1 MNQEDFRWSSR
12 RSGPYEPSVAYPGR
26 VDHEQVAWRDQLD
39 KLLEVRILQL
49 GSFDCALIAV
59 DYQEAAVAS
68 LGERLLGNKLGGEL
82 IVEVS
87 GAETLRRQRS
97 WLGPGEE

>member
-1 MNQEDFRWSSR
+1 
-12 RSGPYEPSVAYPGR
+12 
-26 VDHEQVAWRDQLD
+26 VDD
-39 KLLEVRILQL
+39 
-49 GSFDCALIAV
+49 
-59 DYQEAAVAS
+59 QEAAVAS